1 METNRYKYTIIV
13 ALALAHETAI
23 FGREICKRI
32 TSRYG
37 GCSQS
42 EGTGY
47 WAEDGDKDLTVYG
60 KPMVEYFNKVE
71 VVTVDKSRDAL
82 KALVHLAA
90 KTVREDFDLKVK
102 GQWIHF
108 EEIPLY
114 CEHFEI

>member
-1 METNRYKYTIIV
+1 MTQETSHSLWLLVEGNNQNVMETNRYKYTIIV

-60 KPMVEYFNKVE
+60 QGMHLRHSY
-71 VVTVDKSRDAL
+71 TWQL
-82 KALVHLAA
+82 KQS
-90 KTVREDFDLKVK
+90 VR
-102 GQWIHF
+102 IST
-108 EEIPLY
+108 
-114 CEHFEI
+114 